1 MFQSVTIIVRI
12 TAILADLLHFN
23 FYLVGDFYETD
34 KKHACMAKASE
45 QNTSTAK
52 QTSEEDI
59 LQACKKPETS
69 AQMLKTFSKT

>member
-34 KKHACMAKASE
+34 KKHCCLP
-45 QNTSTAK
+45 NTFYAYF
-52 QTSEEDI
+52 
-59 LQACKKPETS
+59 
-69 AQMLKTFSKT
+69 LKCLYG